1 MSWFWLCKSFPIKS
15 KVIYAIMD
23 QTGLLGSWI
32 LVGNLALVILAFP
45 FCFLFSLV
53 QRRTKADTKIWF
65 VTKKGIASRIPQVL
79 TKSLLLFSFFLTILH
94 IIQTL
99 SGSKNLSFSFL
110 FSCFSSIF
118 DRLIFF
124 PFLFYCFSSI
134 LDWLIVFLFLFF
146 SLNLY
151 S

>member
-32 LVGNLALVILAFP
+32 LVGNLALVILSFP

-53 QRRTKADTKIWF
+53 RRRTKVGTKIWF
-65 VTKKGIASRIPQVL
+65 VTKKGIVSCIPQVL
-79 TKSLLLFSFFLTILH
+79 TKSLLLFSFFLTILY
-94 IIQTL
+94 IVQTL
-99 SGSKNLSFSFL
+99 LGSKNLFFSFLFFCFSPIFDWLISFL

-118 DRLIFF
+118 DWLIF
-124 PFLFYCFSSI
+124 
-134 LDWLIVFLFLFF
+134 FLFLFF
-146 SLNLY
+146 SLD
-151 S
+151 